1 MINNSNHFW
10 RETLADSEETITL
23 CLFLLITIALTTV
36 SAIMLSNILHI
47 FLAGLLVV
55 VPASV
60 FAVVATCLVN
70 DLIKG
75 AIRSDSR

>member
-1 MINNSNHFW
+1 MINNSGHFW

-23 CLFLLITIALTTV
+23 CLFLLITITLTTV
-36 SAIMLSNILHI
+36 SAIMLSSIIHI

-60 FAVVATCLVN
+60 FAVIATCLVN
-70 DLIKG
+70 DLIKW
-75 AIRSDSR
+75 ATRSDNR